1 METVILGIDLDNTIV
16 CYEGVFHRAAF
27 ERGLVPADLPREKE
41 EVRAR
46 LVAEG
51 KEGAWTELQGLVYGA
66 LMGEARPFRGVLPFF
81 AAARRAGA
89 DLKII
94 SHRTRY
100 PYAGERRDLHAA
112 ALGWLR
118 AEGFLDPRRGG
129 LARDDVFF
137 EESAESKVRRIGSE
151 GCTHFIDD
159 LPRLLIH
166 DEFPAGTSGM
176 LFDPAGR
183 HAPPAGGREFCAFR
197 SWDDIS
203 RHFGIP
209 AGEN

>member
-1 METVILGIDLDNTIV
+1 METFTLGIDLDNTIV

-27 ERGLVPADLPREKE
+27 ERGLVPASLSREKE
-41 EVRAR
+41 EVRAL

-51 KEGAWTELQGLVYGA
+51 NEEAWTELQGLVYGE
-66 LMGEARPFRGVLPFF
+66 LMGEARPFRGVLAFF

-100 PYAGERRDLHAA
+100 PYAGPRRDLHAA
-112 ALGWLR
+112 ALFWLR
-118 AEGFLDPRRGG
+118 EEGFLDPRRGG
-129 LARDDVFF
+129 LARNDVFF
-137 EESAESKVRRIGSE
+137 EESAESKVRRIGSV

-159 LPRLLIH
+159 LPRLLLH
-166 DEFPAGTSGM
+166 DEFPAETSGM

-183 HAPPAGGREFCAFR
+183 HATPAGRGEIRAFR
-197 SWDDIS
+197 SWDDIR